1 MLNTSNGFLIAV
13 EGIDGSGKSSLVSNL
28 AIALE
33 QKKYQVLKT
42 KEPGGTTL
50 GLQLRNILN
59 KERNPDAPTIV
70 CPKAEFL
77 LFAADRAQH
86 FTTLVIPALNKNYI
100 VISDRTGDSSLAYQG
115 YGRGLDRAM
124 IQSINMWATEN
135 RKADLVIYIRIDA
148 QTAYQRVI
156 TRNKNLTSFEAES
169 LEFWKKVGAG
179 FDEMY
184 TNRDDVLILDGT
196 KTQEELCE
204 LALQEVLNIRA
215 RTLRQAQGERRE
227 ENLG

>member
-1 MLNTSNGFLIAV
+1 MHKSNGFLIAV

-28 AIALE
+28 ATALK
-33 QKKYQVLKT
+33 QNNLPVITT
-42 KEPGGTTL
+42 KEPGGTVL
-50 GLQLRNILN
+50 GLALRAILN
-59 KERNPDAPTIV
+59 KQRNPDAQNPDARDSI
-70 CPKAEFL
+70 CERAEFL

-86 FTTLVIPALNKNYI
+86 FNFLVLPALAEDSI

-115 YGRGLDRAM
+115 YGRGLNREM
-124 IQSINMWATEN
+124 IQSINTWATEN
-135 RKADLVIYIRIDA
+135 RKADLTIYIRIDP

-169 LEFWKKVGAG
+169 LEFWKRVGNG

-184 TNRDDVLILDGT
+184 TGRHDVLILDGT

-204 LALQEVLNIRA
+204 ITLQEVLKRK
-215 RTLRQAQGERRE
+215 
-227 ENLG
+227 NL